1 MIKGN
6 VKTKIDA
13 LIWKDAEPGRNVA
26 AAAAEY
32 EISPA
37 GLYNAIDVLKGLG
50 VSAAEFRQGGMEA
63 DELRAASE
71 AVLHGAH
78 GGGATEQHL
87 RLLLITLNIQ
97 IR

>member
-1 MIKGN
+1 MRGHSTTMIKGN

-78 GGGATEQHL
+78 GGG
-87 RLLLITLNIQ
+87 RPNSI
-97 IR
+97 